1 MSLVSIADQMEFAA
15 VARRMKHVLSS
26 RDFVSEDGS
35 LIKDVPDL
43 AGRAKRI
50 RDMSAHLKV
59 CRPAA
64 SDFGVWMDIPKNV
77 RPLFTGDG
85 KYCPQEAGAMPI
97 SFVIKGLPPHIDGGD
112 VRNLFADYGAV
123 RDIYTPFCHERGAL
137 ANYCFV
143 ELVGGTNPPRQIY
156 IGDAACNIQLARN
169 GRRSS
174 DEMKRRGAA

>member
-1 MSLVSIADQMEFAA
+1 MEFAA

-43 AGRAKRI
+43 ACRAKRI

-64 SDFGVWMDIPKNV
+64 ADFNVWIDIPKNV
-77 RPLFTGDG
+77 RPLFLGGG
-85 KYCPQEAGAMPI
+85 KYRPQDAGAVPI
-97 SFVIKGLPPHIDGGD
+97 SFVIKGLAPHIDGGD

-123 RDIYTPFCHERGAL
+123 RDVYIPFCHERSAL

-143 ELVGGTNPPRQIY
+143 ELVDGTYPPQQIY
-156 IGDAACNIQLARN
+156 IGDAACNIQLARH

-174 DEMKRRGAA
+174 DEMKRRAAA